1 MLAKARAW
9 AEIEP
14 MAKWYEGAEEA
25 AFKPVADGFVFQPPG
40 LLWPFTRSRGYLVNA
55 AQKAGL
61 AACLRRQRKRVFF
74 LLVAYV
80 LIVLGFTLA
89 VGMSGSA
96 QQIPSEEFI
105 AIVIVAA
112 LAVVPIVIAPHI
124 YLVRTMRPLLAGL
137 PRADERIT
145 LADQFQSLATAISG
159 RLLVLGGV
167 GGGIMVLGNLVQLI
181 DAIAE
186 DRDGFKLYGPLFG
199 VLIGALLT
207 SYFVYL
213 AILKRRQKRKTS

>member
-1 MLAKARAW
+1 MQAVEPVGRRRRPMLAKARAW

-40 LLWPFTRSRGYLVNA
+40 LLWPFTRSR
-55 AQKAGL
+55 
-61 AACLRRQRKRVFF
+61 
-74 LLVAYV
+74 AYV

-124 YLVRTMRPLLAGL
+124 YLV
-137 PRADERIT
+137 
-145 LADQFQSLATAISG
+145 
-159 RLLVLGGV
+159 
-167 GGGIMVLGNLVQLI
+167 
-181 DAIAE
+181 
-186 DRDGFKLYGPLFG
+186 
-199 VLIGALLT
+199 
-207 SYFVYL
+207 
-213 AILKRRQKRKTS
+213 